1 MTSFTT
7 LYLLFYNSTF
17 FRFNVQNNLIGEK
30 EEKEENGEN
39 GENGKEEEETKEKV
53 EKSGNEKNPTI
64 ENDATVTVAL
74 DFELGFSNGAE
85 ITCLEIKCK
94 YSKRRCEQM

>member
-17 FRFNVQNNLIGEK
+17 FRFNVQINLIGEK
-30 EEKEENGEN
+30 KEKEENGKNGEN

-53 EKSGNEKNPTI
+53 EKSGDENQTI

-94 YSKRRCEQM
+94 YSKE